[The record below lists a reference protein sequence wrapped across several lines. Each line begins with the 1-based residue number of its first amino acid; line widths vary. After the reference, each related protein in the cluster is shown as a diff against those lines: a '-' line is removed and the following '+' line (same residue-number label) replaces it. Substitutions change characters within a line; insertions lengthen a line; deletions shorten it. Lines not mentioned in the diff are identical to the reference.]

1 MTLRLYGKN
10 GRPVSNGPAFLSVQ
24 STQFGSTLLFIIFA
38 ALGVLVLTA
47 IARAIRRGLR
57 DTPGGPGDGAPGDG
71 DGDNP
76 PPGAAANAFADMP
89 EATTRQNDHRQ
100 CPLQAGGDAT
110 VETGNDA
117 TESRYPPEAPDD
129 HARARDWARYA

>member
-1 MTLRLYGKN
+1 
-10 GRPVSNGPAFLSVQ
+10 VQ
-24 STQFGSTLLFIIFA
+24 STQFGSTLLIIIFV

-57 DTPGGPGDGAPGDG
+57 DTPGGPGDGAAGDG

-76 PPGAAANAFADMP
+76 PPGTAANASADVPDGGDEAERSPAMP
-89 EATTRQNDHRQ
+89 FE
-100 CPLQAGGDAT
+100 AGGDAT